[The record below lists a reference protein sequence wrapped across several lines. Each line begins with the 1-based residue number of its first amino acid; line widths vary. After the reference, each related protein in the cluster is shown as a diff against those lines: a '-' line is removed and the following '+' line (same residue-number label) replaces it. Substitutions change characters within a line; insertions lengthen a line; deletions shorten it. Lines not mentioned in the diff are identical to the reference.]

1 VSALLGGNRTALTGR
16 VAMTKRHR
24 IAAEVASAFPLIG
37 IATMAVAT
45 AVYAAITS
53 AGHHLHTHG

>member
-1 VSALLGGNRTALTGR
+1 
-16 VAMTKRHR
+16 MTMRRR
-24 IAAEVASAFPLIG
+24 IAAGLAAAFPLIG

-53 AGHHLHTHG
+53 TGHHLHAHR